1 MASDEALR
9 EMAPH
14 MDESRAVLECPEC
27 EQDSILSPDPR
38 RTDGRVQCFEPE
50 CGAVAIVQPCFK
62 CGQDLA
68 VLYDPEDDG
77 VNFHSECIDYA
88 LSRD

>member
-38 RTDGRVQCFEPE
+38 RTDGRVTSP
-50 CGAVAIVQPCFK
+50 
-62 CGQDLA
+62 
-68 VLYDPEDDG
+68 VL
-77 VNFHSECIDYA
+77 
-88 LSRD
+88 